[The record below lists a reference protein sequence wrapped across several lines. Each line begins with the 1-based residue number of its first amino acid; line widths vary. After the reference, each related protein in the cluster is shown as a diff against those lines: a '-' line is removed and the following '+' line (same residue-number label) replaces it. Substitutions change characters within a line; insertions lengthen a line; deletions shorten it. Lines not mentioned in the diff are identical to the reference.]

1 MINKSKLW
9 FLTLSSIILV
19 LAVYYV
25 AIPAPNQLSTSV
37 FSSNKD
43 NKEEETIQIS
53 ESEAITAMRINKD
66 EENEKTLQ
74 TLQEVLLD
82 SNKSLEEK
90 NDAYEKIKLLNAN
103 KVSEDKLEKTIN
115 DNFKINSF
123 VSINDKNLKV
133 VIANKEKSVSVAND
147 IISFVNAT
155 TDESYYVTVK
165 FE

>member
-25 AIPAPNQLSTSV
+25 AIPGPTSASV
-37 FSSNKD
+37 FSSNK
-43 NKEEETIQIS
+43 EAQEETIKIT

-66 EENEKTLQ
+66 EENEKTIQ

-82 SNKSLEEK
+82 STKSLEEK
-90 NDAYEKIKLLNAN
+90 NDAYEKIKFLNSN
-103 KVSEDKLEKTIN
+103 KMSEEKLEKSIN
-115 DNFKINSF
+115 DNFKVNSF
-123 VSINDKNLKV
+123 VSISDKNLKV
-133 VIANKEKSVSVAND
+133 VIANKEKSVSIAND

-155 TDESYYVTVK
+155 TEESYYVTVK

>member
-25 AIPAPNQLSTSV
+25 AIPGESATSV
-37 FSSNKD
+37 FSSSKD
-43 NKEEETIQIS
+43 NKTEDVIEIT
-53 ESEAITAMRINKD
+53 ESEAITAMRISKD
-66 EENEKTLQ
+66 EENEKALQ

-82 SNKSLEEK
+82 STKTLEEK
-90 NDAYEKIKLLNAN
+90 NDAYEQIKFLNST
-103 KVSEDKLEKTIN
+103 KVSEEKLEKSIN
-115 DNFKINSF
+115 DNFKVNSF

-133 VIANKEKSVSVAND
+133 VIANKEKSVSTAND

-155 TDESYYVTVK
+155 TEQSYYVTVK

>member
-19 LAVYYV
+19 LAVCYV
-25 AIPAPNQLSTSV
+25 AIPGPTSASV
-37 FSSNKD
+37 FSSNKEAQ
-43 NKEEETIQIS
+43 EEETIKIT

-66 EENEKTLQ
+66 EENEKTIQ

-82 SNKSLEEK
+82 STKSLEEK
-90 NDAYEKIKLLNAN
+90 NDAYEKIKFLNSN
-103 KVSEDKLEKTIN
+103 KMSEEKLEKSIN
-115 DNFKINSF
+115 DNFKVNSF
-123 VSINDKNLKV
+123 VSISDKNLKV
-133 VIANKEKSVSVAND
+133 VIANKEKSVSIAND

-155 TDESYYVTVK
+155 TEESYYVTVK

>member
-19 LAVYYV
+19 LAVYYI
-25 AIPAPNQLSTSV
+25 AIPGPTVASV
-37 FSSNKD
+37 FSTNKD
-43 NKEEETIQIS
+43 NDHEEVIKIT
-53 ESEAITAMRINKD
+53 ESEAITAMRISKD

-82 SNKSLEEK
+82 STKTLEEK
-90 NDAYEKIKLLNAN
+90 NDAYEQIKFLNSN
-103 KVSEDKLEKTIN
+103 KYSEEKLEKSIN
-115 DNFKINSF
+115 DNFKVNSF
-123 VSINDKNLKV
+123 VTIKDKNLKV
-133 VIANKEKSVSVAND
+133 VIANKEKSLSTAND

-155 TDESYYVTVK
+155 LDQSYYVTVK